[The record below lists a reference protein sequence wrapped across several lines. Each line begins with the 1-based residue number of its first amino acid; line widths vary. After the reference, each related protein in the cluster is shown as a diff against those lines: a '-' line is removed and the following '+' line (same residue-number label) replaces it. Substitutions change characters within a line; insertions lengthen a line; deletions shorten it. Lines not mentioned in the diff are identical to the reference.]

1 MKGALHVSLR
11 NLMEKIT
18 PSASK
23 GFPLVEYFLLLGE
36 QHKLP
41 VGQHK
46 LLGEQH
52 KLLGWQH
59 KIHHHHS
66 TFSSSLALAFCRAC
80 SSSAKSER
88 VLLCFRFLRSA
99 GAQANKFG
107 VLATLEIKG
116 DRRRQSHVN
125 EPSFRKCCSHIT
137 PIFYSYYT
145 YVHLQLLS
153 N

>member
-88 VLLCFRFLRSA
+88 VPLCSRFLCSA
-99 GAQANKFG
+99 GAQASKLVVFSYPSESVFG
-107 VLATLEIKG
+107 NQPFRAKCLGEG
-116 DRRRQSHVN
+116 FYFD
-125 EPSFRKCCSHIT
+125 SFGI
-137 PIFYSYYT
+137 
-145 YVHLQLLS
+145 
-153 N
+153 